1 MKQNIKF
8 TKNETIAEGTMAFY
22 FEKPADF
29 NFAAGQSGDFTL
41 INPAQTDAEGNTR
54 TFSFTTAPYEDQL
67 GIATRMRDTA
77 FKHNL
82 KELKAGDEI
91 VLDAPYGDLKLHNNA
106 AKPAVFLTGGIGIT
120 PVRSI
125 IFDAL
130 KKELPHQIYLFYS
143 NRRPEDA
150 AFLQELTD
158 LQNGHQNYKLIATM
172 TQPEKSALGWSGET
186 GYINAEMLK
195 KHITNLSES
204 IYYLTGPQSMVT
216 AMRSVLAELGVDS
229 DNIKTEEFAG
239 Y

>member
-8 TKNETIAEGTMAFY
+8 IKSETVAEATMAFY

-29 NFAAGQSGDFTL
+29 DFAAGQSGDFTL
-41 INPAQTDAEGNTR
+41 INPVQTDAEGNVR
-54 TFSFTTAPYEDQL
+54 TFSFITAPHENIL

-77 FKHNL
+77 FKNNL
-82 KELKAGDEI
+82 KEFKAGDEI
-91 VLDAPYGDLKLHNNA
+91 MMDAPYGDLKLHNNA

-125 IFDAL
+125 ILDAI
-130 KKELPHQIYLFYS
+130 KKGLPHQIYLFYS
-143 NRRPEDA
+143 NRRPEDT
-150 AFLQELTD
+150 AFLQELVD
-158 LQNGHQNYKLIATM
+158 LQNGHQNYKFIGTM
-172 TQPEKSALGWSGET
+172 TQPEKSAMGWNGET
-186 GYINAEMLK
+186 GYIDGQMLK
-195 KHITNLSES
+195 KYITNLSES

-216 AMRSVLAELGVDS
+216 AMRSVLADLGVDS